1 MAQWLN
7 GSMAQWLLANERI
20 LMSETL
26 PIINSDPSDL
36 TPRQIVTELDRYI
49 VGQAAAKRSVAI
61 ALRNRWR
68 RRKLDPA
75 LREEIAPKNILMI
88 GPTGVGKTEIARRLA
103 ALAGAPFVKVE
114 ATRYTEVGY
123 HGRDVESMIRDLVKQ
138 SINMFQ
144 TRARNDVKAK
154 AAEAAEERLLDALLP
169 APSSWSSS
177 GAVKTSAGFD
187 ETKSETNAAELHE
200 KTRAKLKKKLADGSL
215 DAREVEIDVSANMEG
230 VAGVFAPSM
239 GEEMGAELQD
249 ALSRMMPRKSKRRKM
264 PVSEARR
271 LLEADEA
278 DKLIDQE
285 AVTRQA
291 VEAAENLGIV
301 FIDEIDKVA
310 GSGRSQGPD
319 VSREGVQRDM
329 LPIVEG
335 ASVSTRWGLVRTD
348 HILFI
353 AAGAFHMSKPSDL
366 LPELQGRFPIRV
378 ELQDLTEEDFRR
390 ILTAPRNAITKQYAA
405 LLGTEGVTLE
415 FTDDGLAEMAK
426 IAATANARS
435 QNIGAR
441 RLHTVM
447 ERLLED
453 VSFDA
458 IELKGQTVTV
468 DAKMVKERLRP
479 ILEDED
485 LAKYIL

>member
-1 MAQWLN
+1 MREKENDNPPAISPADAQ
-7 GSMAQWLLANERI
+7 
-20 LMSETL
+20 
-26 PIINSDPSDL
+26 DL
-36 TPRQIVTELDRYI
+36 TPRQIVAELDRYI
-49 VGQAAAKRSVAI
+49 VGQAAAKKAVAI

-68 RRKLDPA
+68 RKKLDPGI
-75 LREEIAPKNILMI
+75 REEVAPKNILMI

-103 ALAGAPFVKVE
+103 ALSGAPFVKVE

-138 SINMFQ
+138 SMNMAQ
-144 TRARNDVKAK
+144 TKAREEVKVKA
-154 AAEAAEERLLDALLP
+154 ADAAEERLMDVLLP
-169 APSSWSSS
+169 APEAFA
-177 GAVKTSAGFD
+177 GAASTEKAPGSASD
-187 ETKSETNAAELHE
+187 QYD
-200 KTRAKLKKKLADGSL
+200 KTRAKLRKKLREGQL
-215 DAREVEIDVSANMEG
+215 DTRDVEIEVPMAGE

-239 GEEMGAELQD
+239 GEEMSAELQD
-249 ALSRMMPRKSKRRKM
+249 ALSRMMPKRTKRRKM
-264 PVSEARR
+264 TVVDARKILQAEEA
-271 LLEADEA
+271 E
-278 DKLIDQE
+278 KLIDHD
-285 AVTRQA
+285 AVARQA
-291 VEAAENLGIV
+291 IEAAENFGIV

-310 GSGRSQGPD
+310 GSGKGHGPD

-335 ASVSTRWGLVRTD
+335 ASVSTRWGLVTTD

-378 ELQDLTEEDFRR
+378 ELQDLTEDDFRR
-390 ILTAPRNAITKQYAA
+390 ILTAPKNALTKQYGA
-405 LLGTEGVTLE
+405 LLATEGVTLD
-415 FTDDGLAEMAK
+415 FTEDGLAALAR
-426 IAATANARS
+426 IAATVNSRS

-447 ERLLED
+447 EKVLED

-458 IELKGQTVTV
+458 TELAEKNVRV
-468 DAKMVKERLRP
+468 DAKMVEERLKP

>member
-1 MAQWLN
+1 MPKMREKEVESVPAATPQIDPA
-7 GSMAQWLLANERI
+7 SM
-20 LMSETL
+20 
-26 PIINSDPSDL
+26 
-36 TPRQIVTELDRYI
+36 TPRQIVAELDRYI
-49 VGQAAAKRSVAI
+49 VGQAAAKKAVAI

-68 RRKLDPA
+68 RKKLDA
-75 LREEIAPKNILMI
+75 SIREEVAPKNILMI

-103 ALAGAPFVKVE
+103 ALCGAPFVKVE

-138 SINMFQ
+138 ALNMAQ
-144 TRARNDVKAK
+144 TKAREDVKIK
-154 AAEAAEERLLDALLP
+154 ATEAAEERLLDILLP
-169 APSSWSSS
+169 APEAFS
-177 GAVKTSAGFD
+177 GASVSDKGPGSA
-187 ETKSETNAAELHE
+187 SEQYD
-200 KTRAKLKKKLADGSL
+200 KTRAKLRKKLRDGQL
-215 DAREVEIDVSANMEG
+215 DDRDAEIEVPSGGE

-239 GEEMGAELQD
+239 GEEMSAELQD
-249 ALSRMMPRKSKRRKM
+249 ALSRMMPKRTKRRKM
-264 PVSEARR
+264 TVADARKIIEAE
-271 LLEADEA
+271 EAE
-278 DKLIDQE
+278 KLIDQD
-285 AVTRQA
+285 AVGRMA
-291 VEAAENLGIV
+291 IESAENFGIV

-310 GSGRSQGPD
+310 GSGKGHGPD

-335 ASVSTRWGLVRTD
+335 ASVSTRWGLIKTD

-378 ELQDLTEEDFRR
+378 ELQDLTEDDFRR
-390 ILTAPRNAITKQYAA
+390 ILTAPKNALTKQYAA
-405 LLGTEGVTLE
+405 LLKTEGVVIE
-415 FTDDGLAEMAK
+415 FAEDGLASLAK

-447 ERLLED
+447 EKLLEE
-453 VSFDA
+453 VSFEASDLVEKN
-458 IELKGQTVTV
+458 ITVT
-468 DAKMVKERLRP
+468 AKMVEERLKP
-479 ILEDED
+479 ILDDED

>member
-1 MAQWLN
+1 MRDKEAE
-7 GSMAQWLLANERI
+7 SVAAAKPEIDPAN
-20 LMSETL
+20 M
-26 PIINSDPSDL
+26 
-36 TPRQIVTELDRYI
+36 TPRQIVAELDRYI
-49 VGQAAAKRSVAI
+49 VGQSAAKKAVAI

-68 RRKLDPA
+68 RKKLDPSI
-75 LREEIAPKNILMI
+75 REEVAPKNILMI

-103 ALAGAPFVKVE
+103 SLSGAPFVKVE

-138 SINMFQ
+138 SLNLAQ
-144 TRARNDVKAK
+144 TKAREDVKAK
-154 AAEAAEERLLDALLP
+154 ASEAAEERLLDILLP
-169 APSSWSSS
+169 VPEAFCSTTVSDKGP
-177 GAVKTSAGFD
+177 GSAAD
-187 ETKSETNAAELHE
+187 QHD
-200 KTRAKLKKKLADGSL
+200 KTRAKLRKKLRDGLL
-215 DAREVEIDVSANMEG
+215 DDKDVEFEVSSSSE

-239 GEEMGAELQD
+239 GEEMGAELQEV
-249 ALSRMMPRKSKRRKM
+249 LTRMSPKRTKRRKM
-264 PVSEARR
+264 NLAEARKIIESE
-271 LLEADEA
+271 EAE
-278 DKLIDQE
+278 KLIDPD
-285 AVTRQA
+285 AVGRMA
-291 VEAAENLGIV
+291 IESAENFGIV

-310 GSGRSQGPD
+310 GSGKGNGPD

-335 ASVSTRWGLVRTD
+335 ASVSTRWGLVKTD

-378 ELQDLTEEDFRR
+378 ELQDLTEDDFRR
-390 ILTAPRNAITKQYAA
+390 ILTAPKNALTKQYGA
-405 LLGTEGVTLE
+405 LLGTEGVKLE
-415 FTDDGLAEMAK
+415 FTEEGLASLAR

-447 ERLLED
+447 EKLLEE
-453 VSFDA
+453 VSFEASD
-458 IELKGQTVTV
+458 LV
-468 DAKMVKERLRP
+468 DKNIKITAKMVEERLKP
-479 ILEDED
+479 ILDDED

>member
-1 MAQWLN
+1 MPEKEN
-7 GSMAQWLLANERI
+7 EPDSLAV
-20 LMSETL
+20 LH
-26 PIINSDPSDL
+26 PDPSAL

-49 VGQAAAKRSVAI
+49 VGQTAAKKAVAI

-68 RRKLDPA
+68 RKKLDA
-75 LREEIAPKNILMI
+75 SIREEVAPKNILMI

-103 ALAGAPFVKVE
+103 SLSGAPFVKVE

-123 HGRDVESMIRDLVKQ
+123 HGRDVESMVRDLAKQ
-138 SINMFQ
+138 AINMAQ
-144 TRARNDVKAK
+144 TRAREDVKVK
-154 AAEAAEERLLDALLP
+154 AAETAEDRLLDILLP
-169 APSSWSSS
+169 APSAWTEN
-177 GAVKTSAGFD
+177 TSA
-187 ETKSETNAAELHE
+187 KKNSENSEDAAQLHE
-200 KTRAKLKKKLADGSL
+200 KTRAKLRKKLRDGSL
-215 DAREVEIDVSANMEG
+215 DSRDVEIDVASTEA

-239 GEEMGAELQD
+239 GEEMGAELQE
-249 ALSRMMPRKSKRRKM
+249 ALSRMMPRKSKRRK
-264 PVSEARR
+264 VSVAEARR
-271 LLEADEA
+271 LLEAEEA
-278 DKLIDQE
+278 EKLIDQE

-291 VEAAENLGIV
+291 IDAAENLGII

-310 GSGRSQGPD
+310 GKTGSHGPD

-329 LPIVEG
+329 LPIIEG
-335 ASVSTRWGLVRTD
+335 ASVSSRWGLIRTD

-390 ILTAPRNAITKQYAA
+390 ILTTPRNALTRQYAA
-405 LLGTEGVTLE
+405 LLETEGIKLK
-415 FTDDGLAEMAK
+415 FTDDGLNAIAK
-426 IAATANARS
+426 IAATANSRS

-447 ERLLED
+447 EKLLEE
-453 VSFDA
+453 VSFEA
-458 IELKGQTVTV
+458 SELKEKSIKV
-468 DAKMVKERLRP
+468 DAKMVEERLRP
-479 ILEDED
+479 ILDDED

>member
-1 MAQWLN
+1 LSTSTELSN
-7 GSMAQWLLANERI
+7 NPGVLATNA
-20 LMSETL
+20 SE
-26 PIINSDPSDL
+26 L
-36 TPRQIVTELDRYI
+36 TPPQIVAELDRYI
-49 VGQAAAKRSVAI
+49 VGQSAAKRAVAI

-68 RRKLDPA
+68 RKKLDPA
-75 LREEIAPKNILMI
+75 IQEEVAPKNILMI

-138 SINMFQ
+138 SINMTQ
-144 TRARNDVKAK
+144 TRARAEVRGKAV
-154 AAEAAEERLLDALLP
+154 EAAEERLLDVLLP
-169 APSSWSSS
+169 APSSWSS
-177 GAVKTSAGFD
+177 TSSS
-187 ETKSETNAAELHE
+187 KSESGNDGNAAELHE
-200 KTRAKLKKKLADGSL
+200 KTRAKLRKKLRDGSL
-215 DAREVEIDVSANMEG
+215 DSREVEVDVPVSSEA
-230 VAGVFAPSM
+230 VASVFAPSM

-249 ALSRMMPRKSKRRKM
+249 AISRMMPKRSKKRKM
-264 PVSEARR
+264 PVAEARR
-271 LLEADEA
+271 ILESEEEER
-278 DKLIDQE
+278 LIDQE

-310 GSGRSQGPD
+310 GSGRGYGPD
-319 VSREGVQRDM
+319 VSREGVQRDL

-335 ASVSTRWGLVRTD
+335 ASVNSRYGLIRTE

-378 ELQDLTEEDFRR
+378 ELQDLTEDDFRR
-390 ILTAPRNAITKQYAA
+390 ILTVPRNALTKQYAA
-405 LLGTEGVTLE
+405 LLETEGVSVE
-415 FTDDGLAEMAK
+415 FTDDGVSAMAR
-426 IAATANARS
+426 IAAKANARS

-453 VSFDA
+453 ISYDA
-458 IELKGQTVTV
+458 ASLSGKKVVV
-468 DAKMVKERLRP
+468 DGKMVEERLKP

>member
-1 MAQWLN
+1 MVKQNMPETPPESQAVLIEDAS
-7 GSMAQWLLANERI
+7 SM
-20 LMSETL
+20 
-26 PIINSDPSDL
+26 
-36 TPRQIVTELDRYI
+36 TPRQIVAELDRYI
-49 VGQAAAKRSVAI
+49 VGQAAAKRAVAI

-68 RRKLDPA
+68 RKKLEPA
-75 LREEIAPKNILMI
+75 IQNEVAPKNILMI

-103 ALAGAPFVKVE
+103 SLAGAPFVKVE

-138 SINMFQ
+138 AINMAQ
-144 TRARNDVKAK
+144 MKAQGEVRVT
-154 AAEAAEERLLDALLP
+154 AAEAAEERLLDLLLP
-169 APSSWSSS
+169 APSSWSSKDKEKDKDS
-177 GAVKTSAGFD
+177 GS
-187 ETKSETNAAELHE
+187 AAELHE
-200 KTRAKLKKKLADGSL
+200 KTRAKLRKKLRDGSL
-215 DAREVEIDVSANMEG
+215 DAREVELDVSVSGDA
-230 VAGVFAPSM
+230 VAGVFAPAM

-249 ALSRMMPRKSKRRKM
+249 ALSKMMPKRTKRRK
-264 PVSEARR
+264 VSVAEARR
-271 LLEADEA
+271 LLEAEEA
-278 DKLIDQE
+278 DRLIDQD
-285 AVTRQA
+285 AVTKQA
-291 VEAAENLGIV
+291 IDAAENLGIV

-310 GSGRSQGPD
+310 GNGRGSGPD
-319 VSREGVQRDM
+319 VSREGVQRDL

-335 ASVSTRWGLVRTD
+335 ASVNSRWGLIKTD
-348 HILFI
+348 HILFV

-390 ILTAPRNAITKQYAA
+390 ILTTPRNALTKQYAA
-405 LLGTEGVTLE
+405 LLETEGIELI
-415 FTDDGLAEMAK
+415 FADDAIQAMAR
-426 IAATANARS
+426 IAAIANSRS

-453 VSFDA
+453 ISFDA
-458 IELKGQTVTV
+458 AGGEPRKIVV
-468 DAKMVKERLRP
+468 DAKLVEERLKP

>member
-1 MAQWLN
+1 MPENQ
-7 GSMAQWLLANERI
+7 NENVAV
-20 LMSETL
+20 MNTAAA
-26 PIINSDPSDL
+26 DL
-36 TPRQIVTELDRYI
+36 TPHQIVAELDRYI
-49 VGQAAAKRSVAI
+49 VGQGAAKKAVAI

-68 RRKLDPA
+68 RKKLEPGI
-75 LREEIAPKNILMI
+75 REEVAPKNILMI

-103 ALAGAPFVKVE
+103 ALSGAPFVKVE

-123 HGRDVESMIRDLVKQ
+123 HGRDVESMIRDLVKNA
-138 SINMFQ
+138 INMGQ
-144 TRARNDVKAK
+144 TKAREEVQAK
-154 AAEAAEERLLDALLP
+154 ATEAAENRLLEALLP
-169 APSSWSSS
+169 APSAWASGSTSSASSS
-177 GAVKTSAGFD
+177 TTTGSAADTEFSGAK
-187 ETKSETNAAELHE
+187 AAELHE
-200 KTRAKLKKKLADGSL
+200 KTRAKLKKKLQDGSL
-215 DAREVEIDVSANMEG
+215 DAREVEIEIVTSGEN
-230 VAGVFAPSM
+230 VTGVFAPSM

-249 ALSRMMPRKSKRRKM
+249 AISRMMPRKSKRRKM
-264 PVSEARR
+264 TVAEARR
-271 LLEADEA
+271 VLQSEEAE
-278 DKLIDQE
+278 KLIDQE
-285 AVTRQA
+285 AVARQA

-310 GSGRSQGPD
+310 GSGRGGGPD

-335 ASVSTRWGLVRTD
+335 ASVSSRWGLIKTD

-390 ILTAPRNAITKQYAA
+390 ILTAPKSALTKQYAA
-405 LLGTEGVTLE
+405 LLATEGVDLT
-415 FTDDGLAEMAK
+415 FTESGLAALAK
-426 IAATANARS
+426 IAAQANARS

-447 ERLLED
+447 EKLLEE
-453 VSFDA
+453 VSYEASD
-458 IELKGQTVTV
+458 LKNKKVVV
-468 DAKMVKERLRP
+468 DEKMVEDRLRP
-479 ILEDED
+479 IMDDED

>member
-1 MAQWLN
+1 MPENSAD
-7 GSMAQWLLANERI
+7 
-20 LMSETL
+20 TL
-26 PIINSDPSDL
+26 GVLHADPSGL
-36 TPRQIVTELDRYI
+36 TPRQIVAELDRYI
-49 VGQAAAKRSVAI
+49 VGQAAAKKAVAI

-68 RRKLDPA
+68 RKKLDA
-75 LREEIAPKNILMI
+75 AIREEVAPKNILMI

-103 ALAGAPFVKVE
+103 GLAGAPFVKVE

-123 HGRDVESMIRDLVKQ
+123 HGRDVESMIRDLVKYA
-138 SINMFQ
+138 INMFQ
-144 TRARNDVKAK
+144 TRARDGVRAK

-169 APSSWSSS
+169 APSAWTE
-177 GAVKTSAGFD
+177 ADKDRAGFSPT
-187 ETKSETNAAELHE
+187 EAGPGSAAELHE
-200 KTRAKLKKKLADGSL
+200 KTRAKLRKKLKDGSL
-215 DAREVEIDVSANMEG
+215 DAREVEIEVAVGAE

-239 GEEMGAELQD
+239 GEEMGVELQE
-249 ALSRMMPRKSKRRKM
+249 ALSRMMPKKSKRRKM
-264 PVSEARR
+264 SVSEARR
-271 LLEADEA
+271 MLEAEEA
-278 DKLIDQE
+278 EKLIDQE

-291 VEAAENLGIV
+291 VDAAENLGIV

-310 GSGRSQGPD
+310 GSGRGQGPD
-319 VSREGVQRDM
+319 VSREGVQRDL

-335 ASVSTRWGLVRTD
+335 ASVNSRWGLIKTD

-390 ILTAPRNAITKQYAA
+390 ILTAPRNALTKQYAA
-405 LLGTEGVTLE
+405 LLGTEGVDVQ
-415 FTDDGLAEMAK
+415 FTEDGIAALAR

-447 ERLLED
+447 EKLLEE
-453 VSFDA
+453 VSFEA
-458 IELKGQTVTV
+458 AELKNKKIVV
-468 DAKMVKERLRP
+468 DGKMVEERLRP

>member
-1 MAQWLN
+1 MREKESSTTSLVK
-7 GSMAQWLLANERI
+7 
-20 LMSETL
+20 
-26 PIINSDPSDL
+26 SDVDPQNM
-36 TPRQIVTELDRYI
+36 TPRQIVAELDRYI
-49 VGQAAAKRSVAI
+49 VGQGAAKKAVAI

-68 RRKLDPA
+68 RKKLDPSI
-75 LREEIAPKNILMI
+75 REEVAPKNILMI

-103 ALAGAPFVKVE
+103 ALSGAPFVKVE

-123 HGRDVESMIRDLVKQ
+123 HGRDVESMVRDLVKQ
-138 SINMFQ
+138 SMNMAQ
-144 TRARNDVKAK
+144 TKAREDVKVK
-154 AAEAAEERLLDALLP
+154 AAAAAEERLMDVLLP
-169 APSSWSSS
+169 APEAYS
-177 GAVKTSAGFD
+177 GAASSEKAAGSAAD
-187 ETKSETNAAELHE
+187 QYE
-200 KTRAKLKKKLADGSL
+200 KTRAKLRKKLRDGQL
-215 DAREVEIDVSANMEG
+215 DSRDVEIEVPMAGE

-239 GEEMGAELQD
+239 GEEMSAELQD
-249 ALSRMMPRKSKRRKM
+249 ALSRMMPKRTRRRKM
-264 PVSEARR
+264 NVGDARR
-271 LLEADEA
+271 ILEAEEA
-278 DKLIDQE
+278 EKLIDQD
-285 AVTRQA
+285 AVARQA
-291 VEAAENLGIV
+291 IEAAENFGIL

-310 GSGRSQGPD
+310 GSGKGHGPD

-335 ASVSTRWGLVRTD
+335 ASVSTRWGLVKTD

-390 ILTAPRNAITKQYAA
+390 ILTAPKNALTKQYAA

-415 FTDDGLAEMAK
+415 FSEDGLAALAR
-426 IAATANARS
+426 IAATANSRS

-447 ERLLED
+447 EKLLEE

-458 IELKGQTVTV
+458 NELANKTVTV
-468 DAKMVKERLRP
+468 DAKMVEERLKP
-479 ILEDED
+479 ILDDED